1 MKRLS
6 EVRKV
11 QRFGKSTLM
20 VSLPAEWVKVMGLK
34 PGDLVRINVREDG
47 TLVVVPHSS
56 TVHREESIVEILI
69 SSKTSDELLRRAI
82 YTSYIT
88 GHDKIVI
95 RSVDP
100 SLTADQ
106 VQGVRSM
113 VRALIGAEIVE
124 QDLSKIVVQVFID
137 TARYNI
143 QNLVSRM
150 INIIKSM
157 ISYLNAGL
165 HEFKT
170 SLFRE
175 LLELEFE
182 LDRVYTLAVRYTYV
196 LSSQREQE
204 SAEELPLLTEYRAL
218 IKSLEDVGDT
228 LSSIAKLVDG
238 DSTFEKLARILRE
251 PIAEISDLINYS
263 LDVMMASLNSRNVL
277 LANKS
282 VDITAEL
289 VSYFS
294 KLEYSVVKK
303 VGMEEYPKV
312 RSMLERIRL
321 ACNYLQSSAEMIF
334 DIVVASK
341 GNRIDLTMK

>member
-1 MKRLS
+1 MRKLS

-20 VSLPAEWVKVMGLK
+20 VSLPAEWVKEMGLK
-34 PGDLVRINVREDG
+34 PGDLVKITVRSNG
-47 TLVVVPHSS
+47 TLVISPQRSHKL
-56 TVHREESIVEILI
+56 REESVVEILI

-95 RSVDP
+95 KSVD
-100 SLTADQ
+100 SNLTPDQ

-124 QDLSKIVVQVFID
+124 QDLSRIVVQVFVD

-143 QNLVSRM
+143 QSLVARM

-157 ISYLNAGL
+157 VNYLNAAL
-165 HEFKT
+165 RDLNT

-196 LSSQREQE
+196 LSSQRDGE
-204 SAEELPLLTEYRAL
+204 AGEEAQLLTEYRAL

-228 LSSIAKLVDG
+228 LSSIAKLVNDN
-238 DSTFEKLARILRE
+238 DTLKRFAEHLRE
-251 PIAEISDLINYS
+251 PIAEISDLINYA
-263 LDVMMASLNSRNVL
+263 LDVMMTSMNGRNIL

-289 VSYFS
+289 ASYFS
-294 KLEYSVVKK
+294 KLEYSVVKR
-303 VGMEEYPKV
+303 VGMEEYPRI

-321 ACNYLQSSAEMIF
+321 ACNYLQGSAEMIF

-341 GNRIDLTMK
+341 GGKIDLTIK